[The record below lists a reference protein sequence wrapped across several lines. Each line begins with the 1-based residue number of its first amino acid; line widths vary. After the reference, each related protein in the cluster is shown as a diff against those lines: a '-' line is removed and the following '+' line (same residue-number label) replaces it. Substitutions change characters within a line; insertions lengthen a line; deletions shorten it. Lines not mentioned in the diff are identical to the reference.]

1 MKNRNCGNLP
11 QFPKKRKLS
20 ISLTEQTSEQSYQDW
35 LNQLKIQIRSSQQRA
50 ILAVNQELVLLYWQI
65 GQNILQRQDQQGWGA
80 KVVDR
85 LSKDLSAEFPEIKG
99 FSTRNL
105 KYMRKFA
112 EAWQDKQ
119 IVQQAVALLPWG
131 HNLVLLD
138 KFSDNVTRLWYA
150 QKAIEHGWSRNVLV
164 HQIESGLLERT
175 GQAVNN
181 FSQTL
186 PEIQSDLATQTFK
199 DPYIFDFLSL
209 GEVYYER
216 ELETVLTQHIMAFL
230 LELGTGFAFVGKQ
243 RHIEVGGDDFYI
255 DLLFYHLQ
263 LRCYVVIELKTGD
276 FKPEHIGQLNFYV
289 TAVDRQL
296 KTEHDTSTIG
306 LLLSKSRNEVVVE
319 YALNQTPQPIGV
331 AVYQLEKML
340 NELELGK

>member
-1 MKNRNCGNLP
+1 MKNRNCGKLP
-11 QFPKKRKLS
+11 HFPNKRKLS
-20 ISLTEQTSEQSYQDW
+20 MSLTAQTSEQGYQDW
-35 LNQLKIQIRSSQQRA
+35 LNQLKTQIRSSQQRA

-80 KVVDR
+80 KVIDR
-85 LSKDLSAEFPEIKG
+85 LSKDLSTEFPEIKG

-138 KFSDNVTRLWYA
+138 KFSDNKTRLWYA

-186 PEIQSDLATQTFK
+186 PKIHSDLATQTFK

-209 GEVYYER
+209 GEAYHER

-276 FKPEHIGQLNFYV
+276 FKPEHIGQLNLYV

-296 KTEHDTSTIG
+296 KTENDTPTIG
-306 LLLSKSRNEVVVE
+306 LLLCKSRNEVVVE

>member
-1 MKNRNCGNLP
+1 M
-11 QFPKKRKLS
+11 
-20 ISLTEQTSEQSYQDW
+20 SLTEQTSEQSYQDW
-35 LNQLKIQIRSSQQRA
+35 LNQLKTQIRSSQQRA

-80 KVVDR
+80 KVIDR

-276 FKPEHIGQLNFYV
+276 FKPEHIGQLNLYV

-296 KTEHDTSTIG
+296 KTENDTPTIG

>member
-1 MKNRNCGNLP
+1 M
-11 QFPKKRKLS
+11 
-20 ISLTEQTSEQSYQDW
+20 SLTEHTNEQGYQDW
-35 LNQLKIQIRSSQQRA
+35 LNQLKTQIRSSQQRA
-50 ILAVNQELVLLYWQI
+50 ILTVNRELVLLYWQI
-65 GQNILQRQDQQGWGA
+65 GQDILQRQTQQGWGA
-80 KVVDR
+80 KVIDR
-85 LSKDLSAEFPEIKG
+85 LSKDLSDEFPEIKG

-138 KFSDNVTRLWYA
+138 KFSDNETRLWYA

-181 FSQTL
+181 FSHTL

-209 GEVYYER
+209 GEAYHER
-216 ELETVLTQHIMAFL
+216 ELEAALTQHIMAFL

-296 KTEHDTSTIG
+296 KTEHDTPTIG
-306 LLLSKSRNEVVVE
+306 LLLCKSRNEVVVE
-319 YALNQTPQPIGV
+319 YALNQNPQPIGV

-340 NELELGK
+340 NELELDK

>member
-1 MKNRNCGNLP
+1 M
-11 QFPKKRKLS
+11 
-20 ISLTEQTSEQSYQDW
+20 SLTAQTSEQSYQDW
-35 LNQLKIQIRSSQQRA
+35 LNQLKTQIRSSQQRA

-296 KTEHDTSTIG
+296 KTENDTPTIG

-340 NELELGK
+340 NELELDK

>member
-1 MKNRNCGNLP
+1 M
-11 QFPKKRKLS
+11 
-20 ISLTEQTSEQSYQDW
+20 SLTAQTSEQGYQDW
-35 LNQLKIQIRSSQQRA
+35 LNQLKTQIRSSQQRA

-65 GQNILQRQDQQGWGA
+65 GQDILQRQTEQGWGA
-80 KVVDR
+80 KVIDR
-85 LSKDLSAEFPEIKG
+85 LSKDLSDEFPEIKG

-138 KFSDNVTRLWYA
+138 KFSDNETRLWYA

-181 FSQTL
+181 FSHTL

-209 GEVYYER
+209 GEAYHER
-216 ELETVLTQHIMAFL
+216 ELEAALTQHIMAFL

-296 KTEHDTSTIG
+296 KTEHDTPTIG
-306 LLLSKSRNEVVVE
+306 LLLCKSRNEVVVE

-340 NELELGK
+340 NELELDK

>member
-1 MKNRNCGNLP
+1 M
-11 QFPKKRKLS
+11 
-20 ISLTEQTSEQSYQDW
+20 
-35 LNQLKIQIRSSQQRA
+35 
-50 ILAVNQELVLLYWQI
+50 LYWQI

-80 KVVDR
+80 KVIDG
-85 LSKDLSAEFPEIKG
+85 LSKDLSAESPEIKG

-138 KFSDNVTRLWYA
+138 KFSDNKTRLWYA

-186 PEIQSDLATQTFK
+186 PKIQSDLATQTFK

-276 FKPEHIGQLNFYV
+276 FKPEHIGQLNLYV

-296 KTEHDTSTIG
+296 KTENDTPTIG

>member
-1 MKNRNCGNLP
+1 M
-11 QFPKKRKLS
+11 
-20 ISLTEQTSEQSYQDW
+20 SLTEHTNEQDYQDW
-35 LNQLKIQIRSSQQRA
+35 LNQLKTQIRSSQQRA

-65 GQNILQRQDQQGWGA
+65 GQDILQRQNQQGWGA
-80 KVVDR
+80 KVIDR

-138 KFSDNVTRLWYA
+138 KFSDNETRLWYA

-186 PEIQSDLATQTFK
+186 QKIHSDLATQTFK

-209 GEVYYER
+209 GETYHER
-216 ELETVLTQHIMAFL
+216 ELETALTEHIMAFL

-263 LRCYVVIELKTGD
+263 LRCYIVIELKTGD
-276 FKPEHIGQLNFYV
+276 FRPEHIGQLNFYV
-289 TAVDRQL
+289 TAIDRQL
-296 KTEHDTSTIG
+296 KTEHDTPTIG
-306 LLLSKSRNEVVVE
+306 LL
-319 YALNQTPQPIGV
+319 
-331 AVYQLEKML
+331 
-340 NELELGK
+340 

>member
-1 MKNRNCGNLP
+1 M
-11 QFPKKRKLS
+11 
-20 ISLTEQTSEQSYQDW
+20 SLTAQTSEQGYQDW
-35 LNQLKIQIRSSQQRA
+35 LNQLKTQIRSSQQRA

-65 GQNILQRQDQQGWGA
+65 GQDILQRQTEQGWGA
-80 KVVDR
+80 KVIDR
-85 LSKDLSAEFPEIKG
+85 LSKDLSDEFPEIKG

-138 KFSDNVTRLWYA
+138 KFSDNETRLWYA

-181 FSQTL
+181 FSHTL

-209 GEVYYER
+209 GEAYHER
-216 ELETVLTQHIMAFL
+216 ELEAALTQHIMAFL

-296 KTEHDTSTIG
+296 KTEHDTPTIG
-306 LLLSKSRNEVVVE
+306 LLLCKSRNEVVVE
-319 YALNQTPQPIGV
+319 YALNQNPQPIGV

-340 NELELGK
+340 NELELDK

>member
-1 MKNRNCGNLP
+1 M
-11 QFPKKRKLS
+11 
-20 ISLTEQTSEQSYQDW
+20 SLTEQTSEQSYQDW
-35 LNQLKIQIRSSQQRA
+35 LNQLKTQIRSSQQRA

-296 KTEHDTSTIG
+296 KTENDTPTIG

-319 YALNQTPQPIGV
+319 YALNQTPSRLALQFI
-331 AVYQLEKML
+331 
-340 NELELGK
+340 N

>member
-1 MKNRNCGNLP
+1 MT
-11 QFPKKRKLS
+11 
-20 ISLTEQTSEQSYQDW
+20 LTEHTNEQGYQDW
-35 LNQLKIQIRSSQQRA
+35 LNQLKTQIRSSQQRA
-50 ILAVNQELVLLYWQI
+50 ILAVNRELVLLYWQI
-65 GQNILQRQDQQGWGA
+65 GQDILQRQTEQGWGA
-80 KVVDR
+80 KVIDR

-138 KFSDNVTRLWYA
+138 KFSDNETRLWYA
-150 QKAIEHGWSRNVLV
+150 QKAIKHGWSRNVLV

-296 KTEHDTSTIG
+296 KTEHDTPTIG
-306 LLLSKSRNEVVVE
+306 LLLCKSRNEVVVE
-319 YALNQTPQPIGV
+319 YALNQNPQPIGV

-340 NELELGK
+340 NELELDK

>member
-80 KVVDR
+80 KVIDR

-131 HNLVLLD
+131 HNLV
-138 KFSDNVTRLWYA
+138 SVSYT
-150 QKAIEHGWSRNVLV
+150 
-164 HQIESGLLERT
+164 
-175 GQAVNN
+175 
-181 FSQTL
+181 
-186 PEIQSDLATQTFK
+186 
-199 DPYIFDFLSL
+199 
-209 GEVYYER
+209 
-216 ELETVLTQHIMAFL
+216 
-230 LELGTGFAFVGKQ
+230 
-243 RHIEVGGDDFYI
+243 
-255 DLLFYHLQ
+255 HL
-263 LRCYVVIELKTGD
+263 
-276 FKPEHIGQLNFYV
+276 
-289 TAVDRQL
+289 
-296 KTEHDTSTIG
+296 
-306 LLLSKSRNEVVVE
+306 
-319 YALNQTPQPIGV
+319 
-331 AVYQLEKML
+331 
-340 NELELGK
+340 

>member
-1 MKNRNCGNLP
+1 M
-11 QFPKKRKLS
+11 
-20 ISLTEQTSEQSYQDW
+20 SLTEHTNEQGYQDW
-35 LNQLKIQIRSSQQRA
+35 LNQLKTQIRSSQQRA
-50 ILAVNQELVLLYWQI
+50 ILAVNRELVLLYWQI
-65 GQNILQRQDQQGWGA
+65 GQDILQRQTQQGWGA
-80 KVVDR
+80 KVIDR

-138 KFSDNVTRLWYA
+138 KFSDNETRLWYA

-164 HQIESGLLERT
+164 HQIENGLLERT

-181 FSQTL
+181 FSQIL

-209 GEVYYER
+209 GEAYHER
-216 ELETVLTQHIMAFL
+216 ELETALTEHIMAFL

-296 KTEHDTSTIG
+296 KTEHDTPTIG
-306 LLLSKSRNEVVVE
+306 LLLCKSRNEVVVE
-319 YALNQTPQPIGV
+319 YALNQNPQPIGV

-340 NELELGK
+340 NELELDK

>member
-11 QFPKKRKLS
+11 HFPNKRKLS
-20 ISLTEQTSEQSYQDW
+20 MSLTEQTSEQSYQDW
-35 LNQLKIQIRSSQQRA
+35 LNQLKTQIRSSQQRA

-65 GQNILQRQDQQGWGA
+65 GQNILQRQGQQGWGA

-296 KTEHDTSTIG
+296 KTQHDTPTIG
-306 LLLSKSRNEVVVE
+306 LLLCKSRNEVVVE

-340 NELELGK
+340 NELELDK

>member
-1 MKNRNCGNLP
+1 M
-11 QFPKKRKLS
+11 
-20 ISLTEQTSEQSYQDW
+20 SLTEQTSEQSYQDW
-35 LNQLKIQIRSSQQRA
+35 LNQLKTQIRSSQQRA

-80 KVVDR
+80 KVIDR
-85 LSKDLSAEFPEIKG
+85 LSKDLSTEFPEIKG

-138 KFSDNVTRLWYA
+138 KFSDNETRLWYA

-186 PEIQSDLATQTFK
+186 PEIHSDLATQTFK

-209 GEVYYER
+209 GEAYHER
-216 ELETVLTQHIMAFL
+216 ELETALTQHIMAFL

-296 KTEHDTSTIG
+296 KTEHDTPTIG
-306 LLLSKSRNEVVVE
+306 LLLCKSRNEVVVE
-319 YALNQTPQPIGV
+319 YALNQNPQPIGV

-340 NELELGK
+340 NELELDK

>member
-1 MKNRNCGNLP
+1 MT
-11 QFPKKRKLS
+11 
-20 ISLTEQTSEQSYQDW
+20 LTEHTNEQGYQDW
-35 LNQLKIQIRSSQQRA
+35 LNQLKTHIRSSQQRA
-50 ILAVNQELVLLYWQI
+50 ILAVNRELVLLYWQI
-65 GQNILQRQDQQGWGA
+65 GKDILQRQTEQGWGA
-80 KVVDR
+80 KVIEK

-112 EAWQDKQ
+112 QEWQDFEF
-119 IVQQAVALLPWG
+119 VQAVLAQLPWY
-131 HNLVLLD
+131 HQIALLD
-138 KFSDNVTRLWYA
+138 KLKSAEQRIWYA
-150 QKAIEHGWSRNVLV
+150 QKTIEHGWSRNVLV

-199 DPYIFDFLSL
+199 DPYIFDFLTL
-209 GEVYYER
+209 GEAYHER
-216 ELETVLTQHIMAFL
+216 ELETALTNHIMAFL
-230 LELGTGFAFVGKQ
+230 LELGAGFAFVGKQ

-263 LRCYVVIELKTGD
+263 LRCYVVIELKTGE
-276 FKPEHIGQLNFYV
+276 FKPEHVGQLNFYV

-296 KTEHDTSTIG
+296 KTEHDTPTIG
-306 LLLSKSRNEVVVE
+306 LLLCKSRNEVVVE
-319 YALNQTPQPIGV
+319 YALNQNPQPIGV

-340 NELELGK
+340 NELELDK

>member
-1 MKNRNCGNLP
+1 
-11 QFPKKRKLS
+11 
-20 ISLTEQTSEQSYQDW
+20 
-35 LNQLKIQIRSSQQRA
+35 
-50 ILAVNQELVLLYWQI
+50 
-65 GQNILQRQDQQGWGA
+65 
-80 KVVDR
+80 
-85 LSKDLSAEFPEIKG
+85 
-99 FSTRNL
+99 
-105 KYMRKFA
+105 MRKFA

-138 KFSDNVTRLWYA
+138 KFSDNETRLWYA
-150 QKAIEHGWSRNVLV
+150 QKAIKHDWSRNVLV

-296 KTEHDTSTIG
+296 KTENDTPTIG

-319 YALNQTPQPIGV
+319 YALNQNPQPIGV

>member
-276 FKPEHIGQLNFYV
+276 FKPEHIGQLNLYV

-296 KTEHDTSTIG
+296 KTEHDTPTIG
-306 LLLSKSRNEVVVE
+306 LLLCKSRNEVVVE
-319 YALNQTPQPIGV
+319 YALNQNPQPIGV

-340 NELELGK
+340 NELELDK

>member
-1 MKNRNCGNLP
+1 M
-11 QFPKKRKLS
+11 
-20 ISLTEQTSEQSYQDW
+20 
-35 LNQLKIQIRSSQQRA
+35 
-50 ILAVNQELVLLYWQI
+50 LYWQI
-65 GQNILQRQDQQGWGA
+65 GQNILQRQNQQGWGA
-80 KVVDR
+80 KVIDR

-276 FKPEHIGQLNFYV
+276 FKPEHIGQLNLYV

-296 KTEHDTSTIG
+296 KTEHDTPTIG
-306 LLLSKSRNEVVVE
+306 LLLCKSRNEVVVE

-340 NELELGK
+340 NELELDK